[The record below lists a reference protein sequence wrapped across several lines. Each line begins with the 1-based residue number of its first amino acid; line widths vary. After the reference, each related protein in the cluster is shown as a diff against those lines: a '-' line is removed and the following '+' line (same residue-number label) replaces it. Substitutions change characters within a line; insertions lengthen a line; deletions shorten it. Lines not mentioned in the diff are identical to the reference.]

1 MSDEIIVARPPVDP
15 GAFDEFGCRVY
26 EASPSTPDRLTPTV
40 RFHRQV
46 ADFSVT
52 MADGKVLPFWGFK
65 DPNESGGDR
74 IWPSKIIR
82 VNQGSV
88 VHCEL
93 KPAKNTHTIH
103 WHGIEPTPMNDGVG
117 HTSFEVKSDYTY
129 QWYASQAG
137 TYFYHCHKN
146 TVLHFE
152 MGMYGMLIVDP
163 PNGPGRL
170 YAHRGADNL
179 FPLEPRDLAYAA
191 EAIWVYDD
199 VDPRWH
205 TLDHSAGIC
214 GEDVGLDRFEPKY
227 FLCSG
232 VPHNQTMT
240 NAVTSIHVARNKNVL
255 LRVLNASYS
264 TLKVTFPFRC
274 YIAEADGRPLR
285 WNPAQGDYSQP
296 KVIEAGE
303 SIILTTAQRRG
314 IIVRGADLTP
324 STSYTVRADF
334 LHWVTNQPHSGG
346 QVLTKVNV
354 AR

>member
-1 MSDEIIVARPPVDP
+1 MTDETIIPRAPADP
-15 GAFDEFGCRVY
+15 EAFDEFGCRVF
-26 EASPSTPDRLTPTV
+26 ASSPATPDRLTPTV

-65 DPNESGGDR
+65 DPDDSGGDR
-74 IWPSKIIR
+74 TWPSKIIR
-82 VNQGSV
+82 VNEGSV

-93 KPAKNTHTIH
+93 KSGKNTHTIH
-103 WHGIEPTPMNDGVG
+103 WHGIDPTPMNDGVG

-170 YAHRGADNL
+170 YAARSTDDIS
-179 FPLEPRDLAYAA
+179 PLEPRDLAYAA
-191 EAIWVYDD
+191 EAIWIYDD

-205 TLDHSAGIC
+205 ELSHQAGIC

-232 VPHNQTMT
+232 IPNSRTLTQANTVVNVPRSRT
-240 NAVTSIHVARNKNVL
+240 ALI
-255 LRVLNASYS
+255 RVLNASYS
-264 TLKVTFPFRC
+264 TLHVTFPFPC
-274 YIAEADGRPLR
+274 YIAESDGRPQR
-285 WNPAQGDYSQP
+285 WNPTRGDYARP
-296 KVIEAGE
+296 ERIEADQP
-303 SIILTTAQRRG
+303 ILMTSAQRHG
-314 IIVRGADLTP
+314 ILVRHADVAPGT
-324 STSYTVRADF
+324 YTVRAEF
-334 LHWVTNQPHSGG
+334 LHWITHRPHAGG
-346 QVLTKVNV
+346 QVLTRVNV
-354 AR
+354 VA